1 MEVSREHDERDV
13 NGGQVMGQPAR
24 QVDVRDRARLGP
36 EALGNIGERAPETV
50 GHEDHG
56 FASDNAGRDRGSAV
70 GPPRESCPEDVRHA
84 GFDREPDESV
94 DQLDG
99 GERSLTTT
107 TTACLGAYSHVKSLT
122 SARMPRAL
130 LTARRRAAGAQAT

>member
-1 MEVSREHDERDV
+1 VEVSREHDERDV

-56 FASDNAGRDRGSAV
+56 FAATTPAAIAARRSDRLVNPAQRTYAMQDSIENQMRV
-70 GPPRESCPEDVRHA
+70 WI
-84 GFDREPDESV
+84 
-94 DQLDG
+94 
-99 GERSLTTT
+99 SLT
-107 TTACLGAYSHVKSLT
+107 AV
-122 SARMPRAL
+122 SAA
-130 LTARRRAAGAQAT
+130 